1 MQACLSLLKILKSQ
15 STDGILRNGVFSF
28 STDDLN
34 FEVLKLS
41 FIERNVLKR
50 IMFDLKL
57 SNMSIKS
64 EFVHS
69 KTISH
74 QAVTRYPCHWSL
86 GYFVFTCVFSNC
98 RILRM

>member
-1 MQACLSLLKILKSQ
+1 MGFSV
-15 STDGILRNGVFSF
+15 TEFFSF

-41 FIERNVLKR
+41 FTERNVLKR
-50 IMFDLKL
+50 IMFKIKL

-74 QAVTRYPCHWSL
+74 KVSL
-86 GYFVFTCVFSNC
+86 SLVLWLLCVYFVFQ
-98 RILRM
+98 